1 MEKIALSKNERE
13 RRKERC
19 RGLLK
24 ALAIKHTSLSRDME
38 RVWRSAARSLQK
50 AVLKDDD
57 MEVQAILLRLQI
69 QATDIYR
76 AGLVFSV
83 DMAYDYLESQE
94 DYEDSGD
101 DQDKKSIAFW
111 LPAILLYVANLR
123 NEISWYRGQDYP
135 KSEFMGFLN
144 NPLAWL
150 MARDIPTAKFRS
162 AVNVGQG
169 RRYQV
174 RKDFTK
180 NILYSMTTALYEAL
194 REGYQ
199 KRQVVAYVGFRNGD
213 YPCDLCDEYEG
224 MVMPIEEMV
233 YPLHVNCICGW
244 YELYSDE
251 ITSI

>member
-1 MEKIALSKNERE
+1 MEKIALSKSERE
-13 RRKERC
+13 RRENRV

-24 ALAIKHTSLSRDME
+24 ALNVKHISLSRDME
-38 RVWRSAARSLQK
+38 RVWRSAARALQK
-50 AVLKDDD
+50 AVLRDDD
-57 MEVQAILLRLQI
+57 VEVEAILLRLQT

-76 AGLVFSV
+76 AGLAFSV

-101 DQDKKSIAFW
+101 AEDKKSISFW
-111 LPAILLYVANLR
+111 LPAIILYITNLR
-123 NEISWYRGQDYP
+123 SEIAWYRKQAYP
-135 KSEFMGFLN
+135 KTEFMDFLN

-150 MARDIPTAKFRS
+150 MARNIPTARFRE

-180 NILYSMTTALYEAL
+180 NILYSMTSALYEGL

-199 KRQVVAYVGFRNGD
+199 KKGVVAYVGFRNGD
-213 YPCDLCDEYEG
+213 YPCDLCDEHEG
-224 MVMPIEEMV
+224 MIMPIEDMV

-251 ITSI
+251 VLSI